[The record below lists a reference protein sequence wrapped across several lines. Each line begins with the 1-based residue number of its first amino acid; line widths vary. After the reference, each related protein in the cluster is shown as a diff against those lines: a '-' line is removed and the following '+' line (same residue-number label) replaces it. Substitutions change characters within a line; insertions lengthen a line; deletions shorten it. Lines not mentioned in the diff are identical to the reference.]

1 MKEYVVEDGV
11 VELEV
16 LLLDF
21 AGCLLHV
28 LFEFLDLFVS
38 LVDGN
43 GLDLFGK
50 RQLLDALLNL
60 LQSNASLFL
69 SGQSSTK
76 KSSISTTMFKLL

>member
-1 MKEYVVEDGV
+1 MKGYVVEDGV

-16 LLLDF
+16 LLLNF
-21 AGCLLHV
+21 AGCLLHG
-28 LFEFLDLFVS
+28 LFELLDLFVS

-60 LQSNASLFL
+60 LQSDASLFL
-69 SGQSSTK
+69 SGWSSTK
-76 KSSISTTMFKLL
+76 KSSISTTMFNLL